1 MLITLNQDIAGRLD
15 EVSRILAEQGANRFR
30 VQAYQHAATAVRGLS
45 CPVSEIFDKEG
56 INGLEKIP
64 GVGETIARSIRDILL
79 HGKLAMLERLR
90 GEHDPLALLQS
101 VPGIGKVTAWKL
113 YEDLGIESLEE
124 LEAAAHDGRLEE
136 FAGIGAKRIGAIR
149 DTLAQRLGRIRQRP
163 TAFVQRNDA
172 TVAELLDVD
181 REYRK
186 EAARGALQKIAPR
199 RFNPSGEAWLPVLHT
214 TRGSR
219 HYTALFSNTARAHEL
234 NKTQDW
240 VALFYDGLSG
250 ERQCTVISS
259 EFGELQGKRIVR
271 GRERECREY
280 YRALNT
286 TAPCSARG

>member
-1 MLITLNQDIAGRLD
+1 MLIALNQNIAGRLD

-30 VQAYQHAATAVRGLS
+30 VQAYQRAASAVRGLS

-56 INGLEKIP
+56 IDGLEKIP

-124 LEAAAHDGRLEE
+124 LEAAAHDGRLEQ
-136 FAGIGAKRIGAIR
+136 FPGIGAKRIAGIR
-149 DTLAQRLGRIRQRP
+149 DTLAQRLGRIRQGL
-163 TAFVQRNDA
+163 TARVQRDDA

-181 REYRK
+181 RQYR
-186 EAARGALQKIAPR
+186 EETATGALQKIAPR
-199 RFNPSGEAWLPVLHT
+199 RFNPSGESWLPVLHT
-214 TRGSR
+214 TRGPR

-234 NKTQDW
+234 NKTKDW
-240 VALFYDGLSG
+240 VVLFYDGPSG
-250 ERQCTVISS
+250 ERQCTVITS

-271 GRERECREY
+271 GREQECREH
-280 YRALNT
+280 YRA
-286 TAPCSARG
+286 AKPVQDSWKP